1 MIVVSFSY
9 GGCDGRVSSRS
20 PHYSFCPGCLGF
32 TRIKGDTFLPLYDE
46 ILITTV
52 TGIVVSGRV
61 FCIQALWNLLWKA
74 ISKFEVLQRK
84 SENIECTFV
93 SQASLEL
100 LEVSGGFITEFLELL
115 LHRVDPTC
123 MKKIRSKLS

>member
-1 MIVVSFSY
+1 MDNWIFKQIVTSATKSLSYEFVMGMIVVSFSY

-20 PHYSFCPGCLGF
+20 PHYRFCPGCVGV

-61 FCIQALWNLLWKA
+61 FCVQALWNLLRKA
-74 ISKFEVLQRK
+74 ISQFEVRRSK
-84 SENIECTFV
+84 SENIGCTFV
-93 SQASLEL
+93 SQA
-100 LEVSGGFITEFLELL
+100 
-115 LHRVDPTC
+115 
-123 MKKIRSKLS
+123 